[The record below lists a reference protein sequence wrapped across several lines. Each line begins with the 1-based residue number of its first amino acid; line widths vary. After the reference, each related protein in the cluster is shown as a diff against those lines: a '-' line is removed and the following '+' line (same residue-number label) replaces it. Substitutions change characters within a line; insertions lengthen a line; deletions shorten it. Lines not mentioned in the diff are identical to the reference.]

1 MSGIC
6 TESTVQTRYITE
18 CFCFFVARAPLPAV
32 RVYKSI
38 PPRFPHACD
47 ASKNLG
53 KASDANKNQGN
64 VEAMLKKEYMLI

>member
-1 MSGIC
+1 MLLLFRCAC
-6 TESTVQTRYITE
+6 TPASSKNLQKHT
-18 CFCFFVARAPLPAV
+18 LP
-32 RVYKSI
+32 
-38 PPRFPHACD
+38 FPQACD